1 MEWETETEIQEPA
14 THVPQINNNQYAA
27 LAEEEE
33 NKGNDNEI
41 TGVDNCGKITGVRYN
56 DKITGVDSNNE
67 SAESGNTGSTDE
79 GGKLALIEEAIAE
92 EERDIAE
99 ANDLLVGTETEIE
112 EARNENMIHPALQ
125 VPTVEHT
132 YNLRQR
138 KHPCTDYTNR

>member
-1 MEWETETEIQEPA
+1 MGDGYGNIRAGDTCTANKQ
-14 THVPQINNNQYAA
+14 HQYAA

-33 NKGNDNEI
+33 NKGNNNEI
-41 TGVDNCGKITGVRYN
+41 TGVDNCGKITGL
-56 DKITGVDSNNE
+56 DSNNE
-67 SAESGNTGSTDE
+67 SAESGNPGSTDE
-79 GGKLALIEEAIAE
+79 AGKLALIEEAIAE
-92 EERDIAE
+92 AERDIAE
-99 ANDLLVGTETEIE
+99 ANDLLAGTETEIE